1 MPRRGKAAKNAAMI
15 EKNKILITGATSGLG
30 REIAVQ
36 LAARGESVLAS
47 GRRAER
53 LRELEKQNGI
63 SGLQLDLG
71 SPAAITD
78 ACTKIEP
85 LSGVIL
91 NAGMTFVDKF
101 SSGDFETD
109 SRLVQ
114 TNVMANV
121 QLIREL
127 IPNLLKQNQG
137 RILIVA
143 SLGGM
148 TPLPYQSIYAGT
160 KAFMINF
167 GLSLREELKREGIK
181 VSVFAPGGIK
191 TEMTD
196 IPAMKGLEKELAPVE
211 NVAAAAI
218 KAYDKMPALYVPGVQ
233 NKLVAA
239 VSKIAPRQFM
249 AAQAEK
255 IYRKSRPGFDED

>member
-1 MPRRGKAAKNAAMI
+1 MTEN
-15 EKNKILITGATSGLG
+15 NKILITGATSGLG
-30 REIAVQ
+30 REIAMQ
-36 LAARGESVLAS
+36 LAARGENVLAS

-53 LRELEKQNGI
+53 LRELETQNGI
-63 SGLQLDLG
+63 TGLQLDLG
-71 SPAAITD
+71 SPADITD
-78 ACTKIEP
+78 TCAKMEP

-109 SRLVQ
+109 SQVIQ

-127 IPNLLKQNQG
+127 LPNLKQTQG

-167 GLSLREELKREGIK
+167 GLSLREELKREGVK

-218 KAYDKMPALYVPGVQ
+218 KAYDKMPALTVPGAQ

-239 VSKIAPRQFM
+239 VSKIAPRSFM
-249 AAQAEK
+249 AAKAEK